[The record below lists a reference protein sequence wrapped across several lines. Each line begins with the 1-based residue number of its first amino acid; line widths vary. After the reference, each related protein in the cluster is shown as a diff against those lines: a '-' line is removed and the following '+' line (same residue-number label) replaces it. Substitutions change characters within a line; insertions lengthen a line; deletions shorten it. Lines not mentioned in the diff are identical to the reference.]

1 MKKVERLN
9 QMLRFINQKQTFTL
23 KDLMDEFQISKRTA
37 LRDIASLEEMGVPL
51 FAEYGRYGG
60 YRLIKSMTLP
70 PISFTNHEV
79 FALYFAM
86 QALSSFVSIPFQ
98 ISLRSINKKFL
109 DSVSSKQREQIEN
122 LQKRVSFFHS
132 EQAHECGYLEE
143 ILLAA
148 VQNRAL
154 TINYVTPKQTTMRR
168 IQPISIYAMKGY
180 WYCQAYDLDKS
191 AYRVF
196 RCDRIRS
203 SEIVD
208 AQDSLDL
215 ENINIHNAHV
225 LWKATEQAIQFKCSI
240 TAKGIEIFK
249 QQQYPSMRLW
259 EAHEG
264 TYLIG
269 TYEPAEIDFIISY
282 LASFSKTIKII
293 EPSSLKEN
301 LKEHY
306 LDLIQNL

>member
-9 QMLRFINQKQTFTL
+9 QMLRFINQKQIFTL

-51 FAEYGRYGG
+51 FA
-60 YRLIKSMTLP
+60 
-70 PISFTNHEV
+70 
-79 FALYFAM
+79 LYFAM

-98 ISLRSINKKFL
+98 ISFRSINKKFL

-122 LQKRVSFFHS
+122 LQKRVSFFHL

-180 WYCQAYDLDKS
+180 WYCQAYDLDKA

-203 SEIVD
+203 LEMVG

-215 ENINIHNAHV
+215 ENINIYNAHS

-240 TAKGIEIFK
+240 TARGIEIFK
-249 QQQYPSMRLW
+249 QQQYPSMKLW
-259 EAHEG
+259 EEHED

-269 TYEPAEIDFIISY
+269 TYEPAEINFIISY
-282 LASFSKTIKII
+282 LASFGKTIKII

-301 LKEHY
+301 LKEYY